1 MKISFTNE
9 DEIKT
14 FSDKQKQNKT
24 SGDPYQRQRK
34 MRHTRIQKEQIK
46 WRYALWKK
54 VIQVQCFCYYVLIL
68 SFILKMENS
77 FTWN

>member
-14 FSDKQKQNKT
+14 LSDKQKKIRHQETHIK
-24 SGDPYQRQRK
+24 GRGK
-34 MRHTRIQKEQIK
+34 VRHTRTKKEQIK

-54 VIQVQCFCYYVLIL
+54 VIQSSVL
-68 SFILKMENS
+68 
-77 FTWN
+77 